1 MRAPDAER
9 GGSRNEMSPPNDL
22 NAVDSALR
30 VGQLI
35 VFAIGIGAVLWRL
48 SGLATKLEITGQFQ
62 GVRMDKIE
70 LALDKLSNVVI
81 TQAAEKT
88 RLDNQETQITQMRD
102 EIKMLRE
109 GRGFIRQSIE
119 GEWPRP

>member
-1 MRAPDAER
+1 
-9 GGSRNEMSPPNDL
+9 MSTGDL
-22 NAVDSALR
+22 SGIDSALR

-48 SGLATKLEITGQFQ
+48 SGLATKLEVTGQFQ
-62 GVRMDKIE
+62 AVRMDKIE

-88 RLDNQETQITQMRD
+88 RLDNQESAIAQLRD
-102 EIKMLRE
+102 DIRLLRE
-109 GRGFIRQSIE
+109 GRGFIRERIE
-119 GEWPRP
+119 GEWPKT